1 MKTGKRA
8 REKELQLKRIQ
19 TLRDIRD
26 GNLIQFLFARRRKEE
41 NDDDDFNARNIFSE
55 AFWNH
60 IGHEF
65 HLKVNDGLVA
75 IGSEKETRVKA
86 DAHAF
91 GIERESFVQELMQE
105 HQRRVKEDGYTIVS
119 IAETAK
125 ENELFSSKREY
136 ERKSGFQRECQHLTE
151 MIEFLDEKCGL
162 NPTWS
167 LVFDN
172 YWVLARRVEKIVQN
186 LGGGRESIEL

>member
-1 MKTGKRA
+1 MTKTTTGKRA
-8 REKELQLKRIQ
+8 REKELRLKRIQ

-26 GNLIQFLFARRRKEE
+26 GNLLRRLLRRRAEEEE
-41 NDDDDFNARNIFSE
+41 NEDDEDSRNIFSE

-65 HLKVNDGLVA
+65 HLKVNDGLD
-75 IGSEKETRVKA
+75 SLLTKEARVKA

-91 GIERESFVQELMQE
+91 GIENESFVEELLRE
-105 HQRRVKEDGYTIVS
+105 HSRRVKEDGYTIVS

-136 ERKSGFQRECQHLTE
+136 ERKSGFQREFDSAEYKAFPHPAHT
-151 MIEFLDEKCGL
+151 KCPSDG
-162 NPTWS
+162 
-167 LVFDN
+167 
-172 YWVLARRVEKIVQN
+172 
-186 LGGGRESIEL
+186 